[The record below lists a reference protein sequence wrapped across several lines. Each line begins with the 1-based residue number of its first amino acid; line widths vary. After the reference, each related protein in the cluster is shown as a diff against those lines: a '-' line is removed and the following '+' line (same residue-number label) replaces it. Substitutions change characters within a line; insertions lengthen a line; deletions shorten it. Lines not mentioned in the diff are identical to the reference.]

1 MYQTHYAVVK
11 LIFIFPTSIRFAI
24 FFFNPLFIAVS
35 MSDCTV
41 SQTPRPSDAPVIKKA
56 LVVVFLI
63 ILLLLCS
70 WAVFLPI

>member
-11 LIFIFPTSIRFAI
+11 LIFIFPTSIRFA
-24 FFFNPLFIAVS
+24 FFFYPSFITVS